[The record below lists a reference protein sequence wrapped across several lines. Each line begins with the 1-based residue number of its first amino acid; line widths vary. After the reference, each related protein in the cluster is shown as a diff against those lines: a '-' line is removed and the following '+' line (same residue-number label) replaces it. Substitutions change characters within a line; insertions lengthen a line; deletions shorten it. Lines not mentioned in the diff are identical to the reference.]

1 LGGEDDSDDALV
13 QRAGRGDRN
22 AAARL
27 IARHSPRILAV
38 CTRMLGDRASAED
51 CAQETFLKLWR
62 SAGGWR
68 PGRAKFETWLYRVA
82 TNACIDRIR
91 RRRPETAADDAAEYA
106 IYADGSPLADEQL
119 VEDQRRATIDE
130 ALRALPD
137 RQRLA
142 VVLCHYEEMSYAEA
156 AAVMEVSVDAFESL
170 LARARRSLKESLAP
184 IRAELMCRGR

>member
-1 LGGEDDSDDALV
+1 MSGEDDSDDALV
-13 QRAGRGDRN
+13 ARAGRGDRN

-27 IARHSPRILAV
+27 VARHSPRILAV

-62 SAGGWR
+62 SAGRWR

-91 RRRPETAADDAAEYA
+91 RRRPETAASDAPD
-106 IYADGSPLADEQL
+106 YADFADGAPLADARL
-119 VEDQRRATIDE
+119 VADQQRAAIE
-130 ALRALPD
+130 AALGRLPK

-142 VVLCHYEEMSYAEA
+142 VVLCHFEEMSCADA
-156 AAVMEVSVDAFESL
+156 AAVMEVSVEALESL

-184 IRAELMCRGR
+184 ARAELL